1 MDDRGSRS
9 SILNPKSST
18 DSCLPRSRLAVDCA
32 TKRRQSEVGSR
43 LENLAYVIYTSGS
56 TGKPKGVMNTHRG
69 ICNRLLWMQDAFQL
83 TGFDRIL
90 QKTPFSFD
98 VSVWECFWPLLNG
111 ARLVIAR
118 PGGHQDS
125 SYIVEVIATERIT
138 VLHFVPSMLQVFLE
152 QPKLDGCGCLRLVI
166 CSG

>member
-1 MDDRGSRS
+1 MGVF
-9 SILNPKSST
+9 
-18 DSCLPRSRLAVDCA
+18 LAV
-32 TKRRQSEVGSR
+32 V
-43 LENLAYVIYTSGS
+43 
-56 TGKPKGVMNTHRG
+56 
-69 ICNRLLWMQDAFQL
+69 
-83 TGFDRIL
+83 
-90 QKTPFSFD
+90 
-98 VSVWECFWPLLNG
+98 NG

-166 CSG
+166 CSGEALRLELQEHFFCSTWCGPIQSLWTN